1 MFPELARDQVRL
13 IAAIARAA
21 AERDGHKKLLRKSTY
36 SPAALRAD
44 GGKEWR

>member
-1 MFPELARDQVRL
+1 MFPELARDQVRR

-21 AERDGHKKLLRKSTY
+21 TERGGQKKLWRKSTY
-36 SPAALRAD
+36 APAALRAD